1 MTNGCQFSI
10 SISVVWMGH
19 YDVIIFFSIVG
30 METRL
35 INKKLQVMEKKK
47 NGEINDVFTIGSV
60 GRGSK
65 LVVSKWL
72 SYCKETS

>member
-1 MTNGCQFSI
+1 MA
-10 SISVVWMGH
+10 H
-19 YDVIIFFSIVG
+19 YDVIIFFSFVG

-35 INKKLQVMEKKK
+35 INKKLLEMEKKK
-47 NGEINDVFTIGSV
+47 NGQINDVFTIGSF

-72 SYCKETS
+72 S

>member
-1 MTNGCQFSI
+1 
-10 SISVVWMGH
+10 
-19 YDVIIFFSIVG
+19 
-30 METRL
+30 
-35 INKKLQVMEKKK
+35 MEKEKK
-47 NGEINDVFTIGSV
+47 IGQINDVFTIGSF